1 MKTKLARP
9 SLLGILLLSST
20 FCSLTGCVRLVV
32 IPADREISWQEAGQ
46 VAPRSGYLVPKA
58 RMLEILDGLGNREVE
73 TRPK

>member
-1 MKTKLARP
+1 MKTKLAKQ
-9 SLLGILLLSST
+9 SLLGILLLAST

-32 IPADREISWQEAGQ
+32 IPADREISWQEAGK
-46 VAPRSGYLVPKA
+46 VATRSGYLVPKA

>member
-1 MKTKLARP
+1 MKTRLARQ

-20 FCSLTGCVRLVV
+20 LCWMTGCVRLVV
-32 IPADREISWQEAGQ
+32 IPEDREISWQEAGKI
-46 VAPRSGYLVPKA
+46 APRSGYLVPKA

>member
-1 MKTKLARP
+1 
-9 SLLGILLLSST
+9 
-20 FCSLTGCVRLVV
+20 
-32 IPADREISWQEAGQ
+32 

>member
-1 MKTKLARP
+1 MVAMLM
-9 SLLGILLLSST
+9 L
-20 FCSLTGCVRLVV
+20 CSMTGCVRLVV